1 VYYRVVTLSDV
12 GPGETLAL
20 TPAGMPRTADST
32 GPDTPRI
39 DPIVSADPPGLTRT
53 TLGSRVNDTAAL
65 ADFGKNDAVGA
76 SAW

>member
-1 VYYRVVTLSDV
+1 
-12 GPGETLAL
+12 
-20 TPAGMPRTADST
+20 MPRTADST

-53 TLGSRVNDTAAL
+53 TLGSSVNDTAAL